1 MASGDRPANT
11 KNKNR
16 DERMILS
23 RETLKN
29 IQLQTGLVIPDEKI
43 FSLPE
48 KVLQFGT
55 GVLLRG
61 LPDYFIDKANR
72 QGIFNGRIVVVKSTT
87 KGKTDAFDQ
96 QDGLYTLC
104 VRGVENEV
112 KQQETIINSSISRVI
127 SAIEN
132 WDDVLACAHDPQL
145 QIVISNTTE
154 VGITLIEDDIRLNP
168 PHSFPGKLLAFLH
181 ERYQAFNGSNDKGM
195 VIIPTELIPDN
206 ANRLRSI
213 MLELA
218 KMNKLDEAF
227 IQWLEAANHFCNSL
241 VDRIV
246 PGKLPEKDKQ
256 IIEKQ
261 LGYKDEL
268 MIMAESFRLWAIES
282 GNKKVSE
289 ILSFSKSDEGVT
301 IAPDIEKFGI
311 LKLRLLN
318 ATHSF
323 ACGLAHLSDFNT
335 VKETVTNN
343 LFGSFIHNLMIHEI
357 AETIV
362 SESISIQEA
371 CNFAGKVMDRF
382 RNPYIEHR
390 WLSISVQYTSK
401 MKMRTVPLLTRHF
414 GKAKHVPELMTLGF
428 AGYLLFM
435 KCHDNKKGGYS
446 GVFNGK
452 EYTVQD
458 DHASYFSEKWK
469 LKNSNDVVDAVVG
482 DKNFWGV
489 DLSQLRGFSERV
501 KFYIHSLMEK
511 GTMATIR
518 ELQKIN
524 V

>member
-1 MASGDRPANT
+1 
-11 KNKNR
+11 
-16 DERMILS
+16 MILS
-23 RETLKN
+23 KETIKN
-29 IQLQTGLVIPDEKI
+29 IEAQPGLVIPDEKL

-72 QGIFNGRIVVVKSTT
+72 QEIFNGRIVVVKSTGG
-87 KGKTDAFDQ
+87 GKTDAFDQ

-104 VRGVENEV
+104 VRGIENGV

-127 SAIEN
+127 SAVEN
-132 WDDVLACAHDPQL
+132 WAEVLACANDPNL

-168 PHSFPGKLLAFLH
+168 PHSFPGKLLAFLY
-181 ERYQAFNGSNDKGM
+181 ERYHAFNGSSDSGL
-195 VIIPTELIPDN
+195 VIVPTELIPDN
-206 ANRLRSI
+206 AIQLRSI
-213 MLELA
+213 LIELA
-218 KMNKLDEAF
+218 KRNKLDEQF
-227 IQWLEAANHFCNSL
+227 IHWLETTNHFCNSL

-246 PGKLPEKDKQ
+246 PGRLPEKDKQ
-256 IIEKQ
+256 ITEKQ

-268 MIMAESFRLWAIES
+268 MIMSESFRLWAIES
-282 GNKKVSE
+282 DNEKVSE
-289 ILSFSKSDEGVT
+289 LLSFSKADAGVT
-301 IAPDIEKFGI
+301 IAPDIEKFRI

-323 ACGLAHLSDFNT
+323 ACGLAHLSNFNT
-335 VKETVTNN
+335 VKETITDN

-357 AETIV
+357 AKTIV
-362 SESISIQEA
+362 SESISIEEA
-371 CNFAGKVMDRF
+371 CTFADKVMDRF

-390 WLSISVQYTSK
+390 WLSISVQYSSK
-401 MKMRTVPLLTRHF
+401 MKMRTVPLLTQYY
-414 GKAKHVPELMTLGF
+414 GKTKRVPELMALGF

-435 KCHDNKKGGYS
+435 KCHGNKKGGYS
-446 GVFNGK
+446 GIFNGK

-458 DHASYFSEKWK
+458 DHAAYFADKWK
-469 LKNSNDVVDAVVG
+469 LGNTDEVVDAVVA
-482 DKNFWGV
+482 DKNFWDA
-489 DLSQLRGFSERV
+489 DLSQLHGFSERV

-511 GTMATIR
+511 GAMATIR
-518 ELQKIN
+518 ELQKIK